1 MSSLRSI
8 LAIPVAKVHWA
19 IAFFISPIEEP
30 KMKEFPWESP
40 NFKAN
45 LQKFQ
50 RISKKNEENVWN
62 FHGRVNNEKE
72 IPKDRIKISKEF
84 SKG

>member
-1 MSSLRSI
+1 LGHCI
-8 LAIPVAKVHWA
+8 FYLHPPPPP
-19 IAFFISPIEEP
+19 PIEEP
-30 KMKEFPWESP
+30 KLKEFPWESP

-72 IPKDRIKISKEF
+72 IPKDRIKISKES